1 MEIVIKVS
9 EEVILNHYLI
19 TDKKEKFLLT
29 EKVNILKIKDDTTSF
44 YVKNYFTKTKQ
55 FYINNIT
62 EPLTLRN
69 FYTIQTTISLAL
81 IIIILHILSMIF
93 KSDLYDSMLMWFY
106 IMVLSLFVYT
116 STFGRKYFI
125 KIT

>member
-19 TDKKEKFLLT
+19 TDKKEKILLT

-69 FYTIQTTISLAL
+69 CYTIQTTISLAL
-81 IIIILHILSMIF
+81 IIIILHVLSMIL
-93 KSDLYDSMLMWFY
+93 KSDLYDSVLMWFY
-106 IMVLSLFVYT
+106 IVVLSLFVYT

>member
-19 TDKKEKFLLT
+19 TDKNEKFLLT
-29 EKVNILKIKDDTTSF
+29 KKVNILKIKDDTTSF
-44 YVKNYFTKTKQ
+44 YVKNYFTKTKE

-62 EPLTLRN
+62 ESLTLRN
-69 FYTIQTTISLAL
+69 FYTIQKTISLAL
-81 IIIILHILSMIF
+81 VIIILHILSMIF
-93 KSDLYDSMLMWFY
+93 KSDLYDSVLMWFY
-106 IMVLSLFVYT
+106 IIVLSLFVYT

>member
-19 TDKKEKFLLT
+19 TDKKEKILLT

-62 EPLTLRN
+62 ERLTLRN
-69 FYTIQTTISLAL
+69 CYTIQTTISLAL
-81 IIIILHILSMIF
+81 IIIILHVLSMIL
-93 KSDLYDSMLMWFY
+93 KSDLYDSVLMWFY
-106 IMVLSLFVYT
+106 IVVLSLFVYT